1 MVIVIFAIL
10 VTQVFGL
17 DKPTCPADKPTCGQ
31 VKVDGEWL
39 IGEFFHFPPPTFF
52 SSFFLSLFFCL
63 CPFVRV
69 LNSREKQNGACFS
82 FLFSFF
88 SSISFSWSM
97 FIYSFSLDML
107 LVFFVPERSSRAGH
121 AGRAGHALK
130 PFLHTFK
137 QNWFVW
143 LVCLSGCLRL
153 CMCLCS
159 FSLSVS
165 ALSLSL
171 SLSLY
176 YISRA
181 WFVWLVCLSVCLCVC
196 VCVASLCVSVHV
208 SVFFLGVCICDL
220 LSDYVM
226 YVCVCGVSTFFFFC
240 VGISAY
246 LCLNWIYCV
255 LTVLCHVRIIMKT
268 IIALIILIIQS

>member
-1 MVIVIFAIL
+1 MESGSL
-10 VTQVFGL
+10 VNFST
-17 DKPTCPADKPTCGQ
+17 
-31 VKVDGEWL
+31 
-39 IGEFFHFPPPTFF
+39 FPLL
-52 SSFFLSLFFCL
+52 FFLFFFLL

-69 LNSREKQNGACFS
+69 SNSRGKQNGACFS

-181 WFVWLVCLSVCLCVC
+181 WLVWLVCLSVCLFASVLRHCV
-196 VCVASLCVSVHV
+196 SLCMWLCSFSASVSV
-208 SVFFLGVCICDL
+208 ICW
-220 LSDYVM
+220 V
-226 YVCVCGVSTFFFFC
+226 
-240 VGISAY
+240 
-246 LCLNWIYCV
+246 
-255 LTVLCHVRIIMKT
+255 IM
-268 IIALIILIIQS
+268 